1 MKRKLPLIVL
11 VLVYA
16 AFVAA
21 DLVGR
26 WYKPSHLFLYPLAA
40 LAWFVIVLVGVH
52 FIVSLFIRPWRE
64 QELNWIIISIDIII
78 AGILAVH
85 EVI

>member
-21 DLVGR
+21 DLVGG

>member
-21 DLVGR
+21 DLAGG
-26 WYKPSHLFLYPLAA
+26 WYKPSHLFLYPLAT

-52 FIVSLFIRPWRE
+52 FIVSLFLRPWRE

-78 AGILAVH
+78 AGLLAIH
-85 EVI
+85 KVI